1 MTRRDCIVFDVINFN
16 NVANAISPQRGGDR
30 LPALAKHFC
39 LINIDKCNNVLKLVD
54 QTKLAETKRNN
65 AAINKV
71 IVEREEAD
79 YFRSKQA

>member
-1 MTRRDCIVFDVINFN
+1 MPIVDYRIVFDVINFN
-16 NVANAISPQRGGDR
+16 NVEEIGFQ
-30 LPALAKHFC
+30 HFC

-54 QTKLAETKRNN
+54 QTKRNN